1 MSNDEDD
8 EIRKVQAENLDLETV
23 REIKYAVR
31 GFSET
36 DVSPTD
42 LNEYRTGRHDAF
54 SAVMGLL
61 SRFEAEIEDA
71 TGSDGPEE

>member
-1 MSNDEDD
+1 MLNDEDD

-36 DVSPTD
+36 EPSPTD
-42 LNEYRTGRHDAF
+42 LDEYRTGRHDAF
-54 SAVMGLL
+54 SAVVGLL
-61 SRFEAEIEDA
+61 SRFEAEIEDSA
-71 TGSDGPEE
+71 GRDDSEV